1 MRKILI
7 DDSLKLKAKL
17 YSDNLFKSKGAG
29 FKAPI
34 SNLEKLRDGLGVRKH
49 KDERLYIQTIIDKY
63 KHKHILSASPTEIK
77 ELIKEFDAINKSG
90 FLDKKI
96 KPKDK
101 LKFYELIVKAMRY
114 DEVRNSEF
122 HHFVNATG
130 IKTCVYCNSQ
140 LAVVT
145 SFSFY
150 DKKEKKRKPK
160 IMAKFE
166 LDHFYPKSKYPFL
179 CTSFFNLYPV
189 CGNCN
194 KAKHDNPIDF
204 ELYSSNTNDLDF
216 FNFWIN
222 DQSILDYWL
231 DPVKNHTNLKV
242 KLESINGDYNY
253 LNDYNSMFGI
263 QGIYDTQTDLA
274 EELVHKAKVY
284 SNSYKESLVDNFKD
298 LFPDKMILNRIIVGN
313 YADASEIHKR
323 PMAKYTQD
331 IARQLGLI

>member
-1 MRKILI
+1 MRKIYI
-7 DDSLKLKAKL
+7 DKNLELKAKL
-17 YSDNLFKSKGAG
+17 YSDNLFNSKGDN
-29 FKAPI
+29 FKNPI
-34 SNLEKLRDGLGVRKH
+34 SNLKKLRDSLGKIKH
-49 KDERLYIQTIIDKY
+49 INQRLYIQTIIDKY
-63 KHKHILSASPTEIK
+63 KHILNASPSEIK
-77 ELIKEFDAINKSG
+77 ELIKEFDVINKSG

-96 KPKDK
+96 NPKDK
-101 LKFYELIVKAMRY
+101 LKFNELIVKAMRY
-114 DEVRNSEF
+114 DEVRKSDV
-122 HHFVNATG
+122 HHFVNATD

-150 DKKEKKRKPK
+150 DKREKKRKKK

-166 LDHFYPKSKYPFL
+166 LDHYYPKSKYPFL

-194 KAKHDNPIDF
+194 RAKHDNHIDF
-204 ELYSSNTNDLDF
+204 ELYSSNPYDLEI
-216 FNFWIN
+216 FNFWID
-222 DQSILDYWL
+222 DQSILNYWL
-231 DPVKNHTNLKV
+231 DPVKDHKNLKV
-242 KLESINGDYNY
+242 RLECLNGDYDY
-253 LNDYNSMFGI
+253 LNNYNSMFGI

-284 SNSYKESLVDNFKD
+284 SNSYKESLVDTFKD

-313 YADASEIHKR
+313 YADACEIHKR

-331 IARQLGLI
+331 IAKQLGLI

>member
-7 DDSLKLKAKL
+7 SHDLELKAKL
-17 YSDNLFKSKGAG
+17 YSENLFKSKSPK
-29 FKAPI
+29 FNTPI
-34 SNLEKLRDGLGVRKH
+34 SNLEKLRDGLGIRKH
-49 KDERLYIQTIIDKY
+49 RNERLYIQEIIDNY
-63 KHKHILSASPTEIK
+63 ETILKASPTKINELKEKFNEISK
-77 ELIKEFDAINKSG
+77 EGI
-90 FLDKKI
+90 LDKKI
-96 KPKDK
+96 NKKDK
-101 LKFYELIVKAMRY
+101 LKFHELIVNAMRY
-114 DEVRNSEF
+114 DEVRNSEV

-150 DKKEKKRKPK
+150 DKKEKKRKKK

-166 LDHFYPKSKYPFL
+166 LDHYYSKSKYPFL

-194 KAKHDNPIDF
+194 RAKYNNTIDF
-204 ELYSSNTNDLDF
+204 ELYSTDPNNLEI
-216 FNFWIN
+216 FNFWID

-231 DPVKNHTNLKV
+231 EPVKNHTNLKV
-242 KLESINGDYNY
+242 KLECLNGDYNY
-253 LNDYNSMFGI
+253 LNNYNSMFGI

-284 SNSYKESLVDNFKD
+284 TNAYKESLVDDFKD

-313 YADASEIHKR
+313 YAEASEIHKR

-331 IARQLGLI
+331 IARQLGLIK

>member
-7 DDSLKLKAKL
+7 SHNLELKAKL
-17 YSDNLFKSKGAG
+17 YSDNLFKSKGPN
-29 FKAPI
+29 FRTPI
-34 SNLEKLRDGLGVRKH
+34 SNLQILRDSLGKFKH
-49 KDERLYIQTIIDKY
+49 KNERLYIQTIIDKY
-63 KHKHILSASPTEIK
+63 DDILKASPLEIE
-77 ELIKEFDAINKSG
+77 ELIKEFDLINKSG

-96 KPKDK
+96 KPKE
-101 LKFYELIVKAMRY
+101 KFKFHEKIVNAMRY

-122 HHFVNATG
+122 HHIVDATG

-140 LAVVT
+140 LAIVT

-150 DKKEKKRKPK
+150 DKKQSKRKPK
-160 IMAKFE
+160 TMAKFE
-166 LDHFYPKSKYPFL
+166 LDHYYSKSKYPFL
-179 CTSFFNLYPV
+179 STSFFNLYPV

-194 KAKHDNPIDF
+194 RAKSDNPIDF
-204 ELYSSNTNDLDF
+204 ELYTDTPDNLET
-216 FNFWIN
+216 FNFWID

-231 DPVKNHTNLKV
+231 DPIKNHKNLKV
-242 KLESINGDYNY
+242 QFECINSNDDYLIN
-253 LNDYNSMFGI
+253 YNSMFGI

-313 YADASEIHKR
+313 YAEASEIHKR

>member
-17 YSDNLFKSKGAG
+17 YSENLFKSRDAS
-29 FKAPI
+29 FKRPI
-34 SNLEKLRDGLGVRKH
+34 SNLETLRDSLGKIKH
-49 KDERLYIQTIIDKY
+49 KNERLYIQTIIDKY
-63 KHKHILSASPTEIK
+63 DAILKASPSEILALKTEFNEISK
-77 ELIKEFDAINKSG
+77 GGI
-90 FLDKKI
+90 LDKKI
-96 KPKDK
+96 NKKDK
-101 LKFYELIVKAMRY
+101 FKFHELIVKAMRY
-114 DEVRNSEF
+114 DEVRNSEV
-122 HHFVNATG
+122 HNFVNATG

-140 LAVVT
+140 LAVIT

-150 DKKEKKRKPK
+150 DKKERKRKKK

-166 LDHFYPKSKYPFL
+166 LDHYYSKSKYPFL

-194 KAKHDNPIDF
+194 RAKYNNTIDF
-204 ELYSSNTNDLDF
+204 ELYSIDLNTLEI
-216 FNFWIN
+216 FNFWI
-222 DQSILDYWL
+222 DDKSILDYWL
-231 DPVKNHTNLKV
+231 DPTKNHRTLKV
-242 KLESINGDYNY
+242 HFESINGDYKKI
-253 LNDYNSMFGI
+253 NDYNSMFGI

-284 SNSYKESLVDNFKD
+284 SNSYKKSLVENFKD

>member
-7 DDSLKLKAKL
+7 SNDLELKAKL
-17 YSDNLFKSKGAG
+17 YSDNLFKSKDAS
-29 FKAPI
+29 FKTPI
-34 SNLEKLRDGLGVRKH
+34 SNLESLRDSLGKIKH
-49 KDERLYIQTIIDKY
+49 NNERLYIQTIIDKY
-63 KHKHILSASPTEIK
+63 KNILNASPTEIK
-77 ELIKEFDAINKSG
+77 ELIKEFDVINKSG

-96 KPKDK
+96 NPKDK

-114 DEVRNSEF
+114 DEVRNSEV

-150 DKKEKKRKPK
+150 DRKQRKRKKK

-166 LDHFYPKSKYPFL
+166 LDHYYSKSKYPFL

-194 KAKHDNPIDF
+194 RAKYNYTIDF
-204 ELYSSNTNDLDF
+204 ELYSTDPNNLEI
-216 FNFWIN
+216 FNFWID

-253 LNDYNSMFGI
+253 LNNYNSMFGI

-284 SNSYKESLVDNFKD
+284 SNSYKKSLVENFKD

-313 YADASEIHKR
+313 YTDASEIHKR

-331 IARQLGLI
+331 IARQLGLID

>member
-1 MRKILI
+1 MRKIELNH
-7 DDSLKLKAKL
+7 DLEFKAKS
-17 YSDNLFKSKGAG
+17 YSENLFKSKGAG
-29 FKAPI
+29 FKTPI
-34 SNLEKLRDGLGVRKH
+34 SNLEKLRDSLGIRKH
-49 KDERLYIQTIIDKY
+49 KDERLYIQKIIDKY
-63 KHKHILSASPTEIK
+63 DEILKASPLEIK
-77 ELIKEFDAINKSG
+77 ELIKEFDLISKSG

-101 LKFYELIVKAMRY
+101 FKFHEKIVNAMRY

-122 HHFVNATG
+122 HHIVNATG

-140 LAVVT
+140 LAIVT

-150 DKKEKKRKPK
+150 DKKEKKRKSK

-166 LDHFYPKSKYPFL
+166 LDHYYSKSKHPFL

-194 KAKHDNPIDF
+194 RAKSDNSIDF
-204 ELYSSNTNDLDF
+204 ELYSTDPNDLEA
-216 FNFWIN
+216 FNFWID

-231 DPVKNHTNLKV
+231 DPDKNHTNLKV
-242 KLESINGDYNY
+242 QFECINGNYDYFNS
-253 LNDYNSMFGI
+253 YNSMFGI
-263 QGIYDTQTDLA
+263 QGIYDTQTDIA

-284 SNSYKESLVDNFKD
+284 SSTYKESLVDNFKD

>member
-7 DDSLKLKAKL
+7 SNDLEIKAKL
-17 YSDNLFKSKGAG
+17 YSDNLFKSKNES
-29 FKAPI
+29 FKTPI
-34 SNLEKLRDGLGVRKH
+34 SNLKTLKDNLGKNKYEKV
-49 KDERLYIQTIIDKY
+49 RLYIQKIIDEY
-63 KHKHILSASPTEIK
+63 KNILKATPTEITN
-77 ELIKEFDAINKSG
+77 LIDDFDEICDSG
-90 FLDKKI
+90 ILNKKI
-96 KPKDK
+96 KPNDK
-101 LKFYELIVKAMRY
+101 LKLYEKIVEAMRY

-122 HHFVNATG
+122 HHITDAIG

-166 LDHFYPKSKYPFL
+166 LDHYYSKSKYPFL

-194 KAKHDNPIDF
+194 KAKSKNPIDF
-204 ELYSSNTNDLDF
+204 ELYTNDPDDLET
-216 FNFWIN
+216 FNFWID

-231 DPVKNHTNLKV
+231 DPNKNHSTLKV
-242 KLESINGDYNY
+242 QFESINGNYDY
-253 LNDYNSMFGI
+253 LNKYNSMFGI

-284 SNSYKESLVDNFKD
+284 SNAYKESLVDNFKD

-313 YADASEIHKR
+313 YAEASEIHKR
-323 PMAKYTQD
+323 PLSKYTQD
-331 IARQLGLI
+331 IARQLGLIK